1 MYSLPTHHLRWD
13 VCCGKSFWSK
23 KVDTRDTAPSS
34 KCSCPADWVSLVT
47 SKPATRRGS
56 PGAGEAVQPWPP
68 SLHLK
73 FPVLSRDWRIEPT
86 WKHRSILCFAYFQ
99 WWYVSKYVSPDFW
112 IWYPHRGV
120 VTDTA
125 AERRPAV
132 LQCCSVLK
140 YELQQS
146 NPVIL
151 IQVRH
156 SEWSLKC
163 EAIKCSVAGRR

>member
-1 MYSLPTHHLRWD
+1 MFVVVNHFDLKRWTRETLRRVPNVLVPLIEWVWSPANLQQEEAHL
-13 VCCGKSFWSK
+13 V
-23 KVDTRDTAPSS
+23 
-34 KCSCPADWVSLVT
+34 LV
-47 SKPATRRGS
+47 KLCS
-56 PGAGEAVQPWPP
+56 PGLHP
-68 SLHLK
+68 STSS
-73 FPVLSRDWRIEPT
+73 PSVLSRDWRIELT
-86 WKHRSILCFAYFQ
+86 WKHRSIGAFCIFSM
-99 WWYVSKYVSPDFW
+99 VCKYVSPDFW